1 MASLNFLESSSGLK
15 GHLGLIVPLG
25 GSQVPDWTCWAIVTL
40 LYVQETKL
48 VLQLQR
54 IRLLQTNNRRLSILP
69 PIISAVPSPRGDFGG
84 LSPPNKVPSPPKQKH
99 KTLYFSWV
107 FVNFIVSSPPAQT
120 QIPPAE
126 TQSPPIENFLATVLN
141 QWRDCEELERECHP

>member
-48 VLQLQR
+48 VLQLQKSDYCK
-54 IRLLQTNNRRLSILP
+54 QTTVVYPFYLP
-69 PIISAVPSPRGDFGG
+69 
-84 LSPPNKVPSPPKQKH
+84 
-99 KTLYFSWV
+99 
-107 FVNFIVSSPPAQT
+107 
-120 QIPPAE
+120 
-126 TQSPPIENFLATVLN
+126 
-141 QWRDCEELERECHP
+141 